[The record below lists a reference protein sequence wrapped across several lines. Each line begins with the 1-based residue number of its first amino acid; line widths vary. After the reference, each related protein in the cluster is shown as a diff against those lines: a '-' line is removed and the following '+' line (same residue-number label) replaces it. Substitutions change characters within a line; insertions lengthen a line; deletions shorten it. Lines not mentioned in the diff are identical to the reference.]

1 MTDFNLAI
9 FISGRGS
16 NMAALI
22 EAAASPDYPAKISLV
37 ISNNPD
43 APGLKIAEDAN
54 IPTAIIDHRA
64 YDNKQSFET
73 ALQTCLS
80 QYRIDLICLAGF
92 MRLLSADFVTDWQNK
107 IVNIHPSLL
116 PSFKGLDPHQQAID
130 TGVCVSGCTVHFVTA
145 EMDGGPILSQACVPV
160 FPEDNAK
167 TLSSRVLTAEH
178 RLYAQT
184 VKWIAE
190 GYVDYD
196 GPRPTINLPETQMS
210 KVTCYPD

>member
-22 EAAASPDYPAKISLV
+22 EAAQTPDYPAKIALV

-64 YDNKQSFET
+64 YDTKQDFEN
-73 ALQTCLS
+73 ALQACLK
-80 QYRIDLICLAGF
+80 QYPVDLICLAGF
-92 MRLLSADFVTDWQNK
+92 MRLLSADFVSDWQNK

-167 TLSSRVLTAEH
+167 TLASRVLTAEH

-184 VKWIAE
+184 IKWIAE
-190 GYVDYD
+190 GYVDD
-196 GPRPTINLPETQMS
+196 SGTRPTINLPETQMS
-210 KVTCYPD
+210 KITCYPD